1 MYNGCFQYCERNP
14 NVTFSSC
21 SLNSL
26 NQRNS
31 TNGGF
36 MTTCNH
42 DDTVAS
48 SSASGRLGGLDGGLI
63 GGLAVLAVLVKMVF

>member
-1 MYNGCFQYCERNP
+1 
-14 NVTFSSC
+14 
-21 SLNSL
+21 
-26 NQRNS
+26 
-31 TNGGF
+31 

-48 SSASGRLGGLDGGLI
+48 SGASGRLGGLDGGLI